1 MLKLGWYFYIL
12 LFSLKCCGDEP
23 FLVSHSS
30 EILKSLPNKLS
41 AQHLFVMCLKN
52 DKSKLEKLFSDW
64 SNKQKTRLRL
74 RPLQIHCKCCQVKTP
89 LYPDVDLY
97 GLD

>member
-64 SNKQKTRLRL
+64 SNKKKLGSGSVLCRFTVSV
-74 RPLQIHCKCCQVKTP
+74 VKLKPHYT
-89 LYPDVDLY
+89 LT
-97 GLD
+97 